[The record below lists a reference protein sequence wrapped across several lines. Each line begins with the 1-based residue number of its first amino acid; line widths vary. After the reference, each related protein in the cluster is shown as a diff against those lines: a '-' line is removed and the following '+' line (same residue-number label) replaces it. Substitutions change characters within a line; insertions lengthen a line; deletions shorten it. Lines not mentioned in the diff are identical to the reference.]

1 MSRYEILK
9 DQIIKKLKKY
19 QDEEML
25 WIYDIILKI
34 NSNNKDYLKS
44 RYINCIKNFDQL
56 RELIIDELLKSES
69 EDEINYNFEAIK
81 NAKTTFIRNEIFNEF
96 KKDSRLCLFTLSFLN
111 KISLDKKESQIDLD
125 YLFKDKSTKIST
137 EALVTTNKDFKFISK
152 SYVYINFIF
161 NIFYNRISERELI
174 KIKQKYENKIKKEIN
189 SSSKF
194 NDQNFINWSYDYLMS
209 RNSDFERASKSC
221 FDDNDKKLL
230 IISYLDFLNLSDPQG
245 HENLTTKMSKAW
257 SQKKFRDADKV
268 KKNYHIPLTQKAK
281 EELSELSAFKNTS
294 EAKILE
300 ELIHQMFL
308 DQMCDENGKSKY

>member
-1 MSRYEILK
+1 MPGFNTLEDK
-9 DQIIKKLKKY
+9 IKKRLAKY
-19 QDEEML
+19 HDEDML
-25 WIYDIILKI
+25 WIYDIILKT
-34 NSNNKDYLKS
+34 NSGVRNQIKWYDLK
-44 RYINCIKNFDQL
+44 RLKNFNQL
-56 RELIIDELLKSES
+56 KDLIIKELLKSES
-69 EDEINYNFEAIK
+69 EDKVEFGFQAIE

-96 KKDSRLCLFTLSFLN
+96 KKDSRLCLFTLSFLD
-111 KISLDKKESQIDLD
+111 KHSLDKKESQIDLD

-137 EALVTTNKDFKFISK
+137 ETLLTTNKEFKFISK
-152 SYVYINFIF
+152 NYVYINFIF
-161 NIFYNRISERELI
+161 KIFYNRVSERELI

-209 RNSDFERASKSC
+209 RKSDFERASKSC

-230 IISYLDFLNLSDPQG
+230 IISYLDFLNLSNPQG